1 MIYKFIDDH
10 GTEITVNSLSQLQT
24 LVESQTIK
32 KNTKVKAGLRG
43 EWKKAKD
50 VNELQFE
57 EAKKEEPK
65 KETEDIESFITSEPT
80 PPPKKETITKTE
92 KPEVSKGRKKE
103 EVKIKTETKKDIE
116 KEKIVEEREVK
127 SEEITEP
134 EPRATTDEVISKTED
149 DKLEEEY
156 ADEKMEDINLF
167 QSIKIC
173 FQKFFIFK
181 GRASRSEYWWFY
193 LFYIVTG
200 AIPSIIPNEL
210 VMAFGWIMIILLL
223 IPSLAAAV
231 RRLHD
236 VNTSGFFI
244 LIAIIPVLG
253 PIIVLVKTIAKGTLG
268 KNRFGEYPLKF
279 KKGK

>member
-10 GTEITVNSLSQLQT
+10 GAEITVNSLSQLQT

-50 VNELQFE
+50 VQELQFE
-57 EAKKEEPK
+57 EEKKEEAE

-92 KPEVSKGRKKE
+92 KPEVSKKHKKE

-116 KEKIVEEREVK
+116 EEKEVK

-134 EPRATTDEVISKTED
+134 EPKATTDEVISKTED

-156 ADEKMEDINLF
+156 ADEKMEDINFF
-167 QSIKIC
+167 QSFRIC
-173 FQKFFIFK
+173 FKKFANFK
-181 GRASRSEYWWFY
+181 ERASRSEYWWFA
-193 LFYIVTG
+193 LLTSIIS
-200 AIPSIIPNEL
+200 IPSYLPNETVQVL
-210 VMAFGWIMIILLL
+210 SGLGSLIILL
-223 IPSLAAAV
+223 PTLAVTV

-236 VNTSGFFI
+236 INKSGWLV
-244 LIAIIPVLG
+244 LIALIPLIGAIIL
-253 PIIVLVKTIAKGTLG
+253 LVMLLERGTLG

-279 KKGK
+279 KK

>member
-10 GTEITVNSLSQLQT
+10 ESEITVNSLSQLQT

-50 VNELQFE
+50 VQELQFE
-57 EAKKEEPK
+57 EEKKEEAE

-92 KPEVSKGRKKE
+92 KPEVSKKHKKE

-116 KEKIVEEREVK
+116 EEKEVK
-127 SEEITEP
+127 NEEITEP
-134 EPRATTDEVISKTED
+134 EPKATTDEVISKTED
-149 DKLEEEY
+149 DKLEEKY
-156 ADEKMEDINLF
+156 ADEKMEDINFF
-167 QSIKIC
+167 QSFRIC
-173 FQKFFIFK
+173 FKKFVDFK
-181 GRASRSEYWWFY
+181 GRASRSEYWWFT
-193 LFYIVTG
+193 LFTSIIS
-200 AIPSIIPNEL
+200 IPSYLPNETVQVL
-210 VMAFGWIMIILLL
+210 SGLGSLIILLPMLAVTVRRFHDINKSGWLVLISL
-223 IPSLAAAV
+223 IP
-231 RRLHD
+231 
-236 VNTSGFFI
+236 
-244 LIAIIPVLG
+244 LIGAIIL
-253 PIIVLVKTIAKGTLG
+253 LVMLIERGTLG

>member
-50 VNELQFE
+50 VPELQFE
-57 EAKKEEPK
+57 EEKKEVAK

-92 KPEVSKGRKKE
+92 KPEVSKKHKKE
-103 EVKIKTETKKDIE
+103 EVKIKTETKKDIQE
-116 KEKIVEEREVK
+116 EKIVEEKEVK

-134 EPRATTDEVISKTED
+134 ESKTTIEEVISKTED

-156 ADEKMEDINLF
+156 ADEKMEDINFF
-167 QSIKIC
+167 QSFRIC
-173 FQKFFIFK
+173 FKKFVDFK
-181 GRASRSEYWWFY
+181 ERASRSEYWWFA
-193 LFYIVTG
+193 LFTSIIS
-200 AIPSIIPNEL
+200 IPSYLPNETVQVL
-210 VMAFGWIMIILLL
+210 SGLGTLIILL
-223 IPSLAAAV
+223 PTLAVTA

-236 VNTSGFFI
+236 INKSGWWQ
-244 LIAIIPVLG
+244 L
-253 PIIVLVKTIAKGTLG
+253 IVLTVIGIILLIIWWATVGESK
-268 KNRFGEYPLKF
+268 KNPHGNSIKLK
-279 KKGK
+279 K

>member
-1 MIYKFIDDH
+1 MIYKFIDNN
-10 GTEITVNSLSQLQT
+10 GAEITLNSLSSLQA

-32 KNTKVKAGLRG
+32 KDTKVKAGLRG
-43 EWKKAKD
+43 KWVQAADIDEIK
-50 VNELQFE
+50 FE
-57 EAKKEEPK
+57 EEKIEETP
-65 KETEDIESFITSEPT
+65 KETDDIIDIITRETT
-80 PPPKKETITKTE
+80 PPPRKEKSNKTSIPKAHIE
-92 KPEVSKGRKKE
+92 EDKIAESIVDSKSENNQAKE
-103 EVKIKTETKKDIE
+103 EV
-116 KEKIVEEREVK
+116 V
-127 SEEITEP
+127 
-134 EPRATTDEVISKTED
+134 KTED
-149 DKLEEEY
+149 KIELPTEELSSTTEEPQGKTEEEELEEIY
-156 ADEKMEDINLF
+156 TDEKMEDINF
-167 QSIKIC
+167 SQSIKIC
-173 FQKFFIFK
+173 FQKFFIFE

-200 AIPSIIPNEL
+200 AIPSSIPNEL

-244 LIAIIPVLG
+244 FIAIIPVLG
-253 PIIVLVKTIAKGTLG
+253 AIIVLVKIIAKGTLG